1 LPNLNIL
8 PLKREKWDNTTKY
21 FNSID
26 TRAKQT
32 NAWTSDKSF
41 NKSMHAYTKQVE
53 ESEERKEQRRQ
64 ALKQRQ
70 DSLKLLIQSERKSFE
85 DELKSIRINGKENAN
100 TVYSLKLRAEN
111 LKSAREEDRK
121 KVAEAKLYESWRQN
135 NPEIRELEARKF
147 QDHVKEKWSS
157 QINEKREASAALQ
170 HEQDEYVKYLEL
182 EKQKAADLDVELKRL
197 KLNREIELKEILKQQ
212 MIELRQREAETDIL
226 NREEAE
232 LMKENL
238 EMSRLS
244 EERRRALDENSRQEY
259 GRQLLRQH
267 KAKLRRKAK
276 EVQDALEL
284 DLKLLKVISETQD
297 KKRHL
302 ESARRQKARADAE
315 QMMQILGQQ
324 LRLEKQREA
333 ELENMFQDEAA
344 KEWDKRNEEWK
355 RESEAREALMRQVL
369 EERQQQIEEK
379 FNILSEKK
387 RDSLLKREEL
397 IRDMEKTQMLA
408 KKEREKSEA
417 AKMER
422 KKELESQITSRKD
435 EMFQNEILNEV
446 DNYEQEQIKNEA
458 YKSFLDQEKKKTTET
473 KFEQKVLFVLRN
485 IICKM
490 GTDRKGRLV

>member
-1 LPNLNIL
+1 MN
-8 PLKREKWDNTTKY
+8 
-21 FNSID
+21 
-26 TRAKQT
+26 
-32 NAWTSDKSF
+32 
-41 NKSMHAYTKQVE
+41 AYTKQVE
-53 ESEERKEQRRQ
+53 ESEERREQKRQ

-70 DSLKLLIQSERKSFE
+70 ESLKLMIQNERKAFE
-85 DELKSIRINGKENAN
+85 DELKSIRVNGKENAN
-100 TVYSLKLRAEN
+100 SVYSLKLRAEN

-121 KVAEAKLYESWRQN
+121 KMAEAKLYENWRVN
-135 NPEIRELEARKF
+135 NPDIRELEAKKF
-147 QDHVKEKWSS
+147 QDHVKEKWSD
-157 QINEKREASAALQ
+157 QINEKREASAALKQ
-170 HEQDEYVKYLEL
+170 EQDEYVKYLEL
-182 EKQKAADLDVELKRL
+182 EKQKAADLDLELKRL

-212 MIELRQREAETDIL
+212 MIELKQREAESDIL

-238 EMSRLS
+238 EMNRIN
-244 EERRRALDENSRQEY
+244 EERKRALDESNRQEY

-315 QMMQILGQQ
+315 QMMQILNQQ

-344 KEWDKRNEEWK
+344 KEWDKRNEEWN
-355 RESEAREALMRQVL
+355 RESLAREALMKQVL

-379 FNILSEKK
+379 FQILSEKK
-387 RDSLLKREEL
+387 RDSLMKREEL

-408 KKEREKSEA
+408 KKEREKLEL
-417 AKMER
+417 AKRER
-422 KKELESQITSRKD
+422 KQEIEQQITSRKD

-458 YKSFLDQEKKKTTET
+458 YKSFLDQEKKKTTEK
-473 KFEQKVLFVLRN
+473 KFEQKVLIFDSIFLRIN
-485 IICKM
+485 KS
-490 GTDRKGRLV
+490 V

>member
-1 LPNLNIL
+1 
-8 PLKREKWDNTTKY
+8 
-21 FNSID
+21 
-26 TRAKQT
+26 
-32 NAWTSDKSF
+32 
-41 NKSMHAYTKQVE
+41 MHAYTKQVE
-53 ESEERKEQRRQ
+53 ESEERKEQKRQ

-70 DSLKLLIQSERKSFE
+70 DSLKLLIQNERKAFE

-121 KVAEAKLYESWRQN
+121 KVAEAKLYENWRQN
-135 NPEIRELEARKF
+135 NPEIRELEAKKF

-212 MIELRQREAETDIL
+212 MIELKQREAETDIL

-244 EERRRALDENSRQEY
+244 EERRQALDENSRQEY

-446 DNYEQEQIKNEA
+446 DNYEQEQMKNEA
-458 YKSFLDQEKKKTTET
+458 YKTFLDQEKKKTTDT
-473 KFEQKVLFVLRN
+473 QFEQKVMFVFKFSYTCNL
-485 IICKM
+485 
-490 GTDRKGRLV
+490 